1 MYNNNITLQNQG
13 GKALKKLFPYL
24 KRFIAETDKLLLALI
39 TAASVFGVLMVHS
52 TTRCLLEDGQV
63 MARDAVVMLAAA
75 AIGIV
80 ITLIISALDYEFIM
94 KLWPIIGIGCIG
106 LMIITLFFGVAPDS
120 RPDAKSWLDFGFV
133 FFQPSELV
141 KIGYVITFSMHL
153 ELCRD
158 TINQIKSL
166 ILLGIHAMIPIGL
179 VILTGDMGSALV
191 FMFMTL
197 AMLYFAGLHWGFFAC
212 GGALIVA
219 SSPLIWMYVL
229 NDFQKARFLALMRP
243 EEFAAESYQQ
253 LKGLNALGSGG
264 FFGQGLFKGTYTQ
277 NGIVPESENDMIFTA
292 VGEETGFIGCILAL
306 TILFM
311 ICFKMFSIGKKSR
324 DFSSQ
329 IACYGIAAMI
339 ATQVIINIGVCLML
353 LPVIGITL
361 PFFSAGGSSTLCLY
375 VGVGLVFSIA
385 RFNRSRQAV
394 NFRVSRIS
402 TPFSEF

>member
-13 GKALKKLFPYL
+13 GKALKKLFPYI

-52 TTRCLLEDGQV
+52 TTRCLLEDGQFIS
-63 MARDAVVMLAAA
+63 RDATVMIIAAVLGL
-75 AIGIV
+75 I
-80 ITLIISALDYEFIM
+80 ITLIISAIDHELIM
-94 KLWPIIGIGCIG
+94 KLWPIIGVGCIG
-106 LMIITLFFGVAPDS
+106 LMIITLLFGVAPES
-120 RPDAKSWLDFGFV
+120 RPDARSWLQFGSI

-158 TINQIKSL
+158 TINNLKSL
-166 ILLGIHAMIPIGL
+166 ILLGIHAMVPIGL

-197 AMLYFAGLHWGFFAC
+197 AMLYLAGLHWGYFAC

-229 NDFQKARFLALMRP
+229 NDFQKARFLALLRP
-243 EEFAAESYQQ
+243 DEYAAESYQQ

-292 VGEETGFIGCILAL
+292 VGEETGFIGCLIAL
-306 TILFM
+306 GILFM
-311 ICFKMFSIGKKSR
+311 ICFKMFSIGKNSR
-324 DFSSQ
+324 DFSTQ
-329 IACYGIAAMI
+329 LACYGIAAMI
-339 ATQVIINIGVCLML
+339 ATQVVINIGVCLML

-375 VGVGLVFSIA
+375 VGVGLVFSIS
-385 RFNRSRQAV
+385 RFNRSREAV